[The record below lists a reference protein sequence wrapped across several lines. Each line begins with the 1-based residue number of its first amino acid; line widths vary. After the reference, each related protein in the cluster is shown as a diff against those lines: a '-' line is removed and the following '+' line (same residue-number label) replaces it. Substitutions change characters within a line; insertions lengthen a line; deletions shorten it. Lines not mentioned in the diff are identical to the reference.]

1 MLGTQAALLGHEM
14 LPAFTGCL
22 HIMANPKYAYSK
34 DKVVE
39 TAKSTLQSIIAH
51 DIYAGTN
58 YMQRNS

>member
-39 TAKSTLQSIIAH
+39 TAKSTLQSIVH
-51 DIYAGTN
+51 DMYAGTN
-58 YMQRNS
+58 CMQRNS